1 MKRFI
6 AFLAAFALVFAGALS
21 SCSPGGD
28 HGSPTDAE
36 SSSGG
41 GKPPAEEDLSG
52 YANLTFAPKYDEV
65 NTGAYTDVYFDADG
79 GNDEND
85 GFSETSPK
93 KSVEELNRVIGTQS
107 KKGALQIFLKGT
119 FKGTVEVSGY
129 SSSEKT
135 PLMLSSYGEKQAVI
149 DGNGNENAVYV
160 SGGNVRVKNLEITN
174 PKGLRGIYVFTK
186 GHNENIVISGCYIH
200 NVNWNW
206 VKPDGEESYLA
217 KLGELGKNGVKEVDE
232 AFVYERG
239 GIVFNT
245 DSGTVPCWLENVWV
259 ENNRI
264 EKVSRSGVFMTS
276 NWVKKIGVAWGVNP
290 YCDDEHGYYPS
301 KNVNY
306 VGNRTDITGGDGL
319 VMIGVKGGYFE
330 RNVSYNAN
338 YLGRSGTAN
347 VGMWPISSSDI
358 VMQFNEAAF
367 CRLANGAA
375 DGEGFD
381 IDIGCRNVTFRYNY
395 SHDNDGG
402 GILLCNT
409 GGQVALCDEEGNV
422 RKDEN
427 GKIVTMKGKADWNGA
442 YIRNNVFAR
451 NGKTEGNYPALIQV
465 AGPCDNVYLENNTV
479 IFSDKSSQPLMTV
492 TKWDSEYDSSSPN
505 GFYFKN
511 NIFYSPV
518 KNNGY
523 IRFTDMGE
531 DYLFLSNV
539 YYNMSANFAEIAAD
553 SKAFGFDP
561 AFDLSGD
568 FDGYE
573 KITRFAPAEEK
584 CYVGALAIKG
594 RNLIDAAGNI
604 TAGLRYFGAIAVKPE

>member
-1 MKRFI
+1 M
-6 AFLAAFALVFAGALS
+6 AAFALTFVFALS
-21 SCSPGGD
+21 ACSFGGD
-28 HGSPTDAE
+28 SGGSTSDTGS
-36 SSSGG
+36 SSSGSA
-41 GKPPAEEDLSG
+41 KPPVEEDLSD
-52 YANLTFAPKYDEV
+52 YTSLTLAPKYDEV
-65 NTGAYTDVYFDADG
+65 NTANYTDVYFDADG
-79 GNDEND
+79 GNDDND
-85 GFSETSPK
+85 GFSESSPK
-93 KSVEELNRVIGTQS
+93 KSVEELNKVLKAQS

-119 FKGTVEVSGY
+119 FKGTLDISGY
-129 SSSEKT
+129 SSSEKS
-135 PLMLSSYGEKQAVI
+135 PLIVSSYGEKQAVI
-149 DGNGNENAVYV
+149 DGNGNENAVYL
-160 SGGNVRVKNLEITN
+160 SGGNVRIKNLEITN
-174 PKGLRGIYVFTK
+174 PEGLRGIYVFTK
-186 GHNENIVISGCYIH
+186 GHNENVVISGCYIH

-206 VKPDGEESYLA
+206 VKSDDEESYLDR
-217 KLGELGKNGVKEVDE
+217 LDELGKDGVKEVDE
-232 AFVYERG
+232 VFVYERG
-239 GIVFNT
+239 GIIFNT
-245 DSGTVPCWLENVWV
+245 DTGTTPCWLENVWV

-276 NWVKKIGVAWGVNP
+276 NWIKKIGVAWGVNP

-306 VGNRTDITGGDGL
+306 VGNYTDITGGDGL

-367 CRLANGAA
+367 CRLANGGA

-409 GGQVALCDEEGNV
+409 SGQVALCDEEGNI

-427 GKIVTMKGKADWNGA
+427 GKVVTLKGKADWNGA
-442 YIRNNVFAR
+442 YIKNNVFAR
-451 NGKTEGNYPALIQV
+451 NGKTSGSFVYPTLMHV
-465 AGPCDNVYLENNTV
+465 AGPCGNVYFENNTV
-479 IFSDKSSQPLMTV
+479 IFSENPSQPLMTV
-492 TKWDSEYDSSSPN
+492 ARWDSEYDSSLPN

-518 KNNGY
+518 QNNGY
-523 IRFTDMGE
+523 IRFTNMGE

-561 AFDLSGD
+561 VFGYGEDLN
-568 FDGYE
+568 GYE
-573 KITRFAPAEEK
+573 KIADFAPAADE

-594 RNLIDAAGNI
+594 RNLIDAAGNK
-604 TAGLRYFGAIAVKPE
+604 TAGLRYFGAIAVKSK

>member
-1 MKRFI
+1 
-6 AFLAAFALVFAGALS
+6 
-21 SCSPGGD
+21 
-28 HGSPTDAE
+28 
-36 SSSGG
+36 
-41 GKPPAEEDLSG
+41 
-52 YANLTFAPKYDEV
+52 
-65 NTGAYTDVYFDADG
+65 
-79 GNDEND
+79 
-85 GFSETSPK
+85 
-93 KSVEELNRVIGTQS
+93 
-107 KKGALQIFLKGT
+107 
-119 FKGTVEVSGY
+119 
-129 SSSEKT
+129 
-135 PLMLSSYGEKQAVI
+135 
-149 DGNGNENAVYV
+149 
-160 SGGNVRVKNLEITN
+160 
-174 PKGLRGIYVFTK
+174 
-186 GHNENIVISGCYIH
+186 
-200 NVNWNW
+200 
-206 VKPDGEESYLA
+206 
-217 KLGELGKNGVKEVDE
+217 
-232 AFVYERG
+232 
-239 GIVFNT
+239 
-245 DSGTVPCWLENVWV
+245 
-259 ENNRI
+259 
-264 EKVSRSGVFMTS
+264 
-276 NWVKKIGVAWGVNP
+276 
-290 YCDDEHGYYPS
+290 
-301 KNVNY
+301 
-306 VGNRTDITGGDGL
+306 
-319 VMIGVKGGYFE
+319 
-330 RNVSYNAN
+330 
-338 YLGRSGTAN
+338 
-347 VGMWPISSSDI
+347 
-358 VMQFNEAAF
+358 MQFNEAAF

-427 GKIVTMKGKADWNGA
+427 GKIVTMKGKADRNGA

-451 NGKTEGNYPALIQV
+451 NGKTEGNYPALMHV
-465 AGPCDNVYLENNTV
+465 AGPCDNVYFENNTV
-479 IFSDKSSQPLMTV
+479 IFTDNSSQPLMTV